1 MLVTI
6 INLINILVFRI
17 FFIFLLLG
25 LNITLIHSPFTESLS
40 SSQRPKWKLF
50 EVQFL
55 CGFKYRRKNIGS
67 IFLMLPRATR
77 FPYNSLNTVAF
88 VFFLYKIFT
97 FSECAFQGSKAQLDL
112 TLAVILGLFCFPF
125 TAQSLMRMGNYTI
138 LWLCGVITH

>member
-17 FFIFLLLG
+17 FFFICLLLG
-25 LNITLIHSPFTESLS
+25 LNITLIHPPFTESLS

-55 CGFKYRRKNIGS
+55 CGFKYRRKNICS

-88 VFFLYKIFT
+88 FFIYKIFT

-112 TLAVILGLFCFPF
+112 TLAVMLGLFCFPF
-125 TAQSLMRMGNYTI
+125 TAQSLMWIGNYTI
-138 LWLCGVITH
+138 LWLCGDITH